1 MLKSVEKYKCLAK
14 NTEKKHHLKID
25 LKAEI
30 IDGAGG
36 MKMLVTNTDQ
46 VLPKLL
52 GDGGALLGHGGLLV
66 DGDDDGLHGLHD
78 VDAAS

>member
-1 MLKSVEKYKCLAK
+1 
-14 NTEKKHHLKID
+14 
-25 LKAEI
+25 
-30 IDGAGG
+30 